1 MINYLKNNN
10 KEQKKNLIKKIGYF
24 LLTFLIISFGF
35 IFFKVGHT
43 FSLVSDG
50 NFWTINKQ
58 EDNYN
63 EKNRIDILILGIR
76 GAKDEL
82 YGGTLADSIMLLSL
96 KTDTKKAALISIPR
110 DLYVKIPRHNNLKE
124 KINYAYAFGENKNI
138 GGINIMKEVV
148 QNVTGVNIDYA
159 VVVDFST
166 FKDLIDSVGGIDI
179 YLKKEFVEKS
189 QWGWEFRVPAGENHM
204 NGDTALYYAR
214 SRFSTN
220 DFDRARRQQEIIV
233 ALKDKL
239 TTMGVLTN
247 PIKLNKIFNSIGKGV
262 KTNINFTTALK
273 LIKYTDYLSN
283 DKLIKKVLDTSKTGP
298 LQAGTID
305 GKYVLYPKAGLGNF
319 TDIKKEIRNIF
330 E

>member
-1 MINYLKNNN
+1 MINYLKNNK
-10 KEQKKNLIKKIGYF
+10 KEKRKNLIKKIGYF
-24 LLTFLIISFGF
+24 LLAFLIIFFGF

-43 FSLVSDG
+43 FSLVGDG
-50 NFWTINKQ
+50 NFWTTDTKK
-58 EDNYN
+58 DNYN

-76 GAKDEL
+76 GEDDEF
-82 YGGTLADSIMLLSL
+82 YGGTLADSIMLLSI
-96 KTDTKKAALISIPR
+96 KTDTKKSAIISIPR

-148 QNVTGVNIDYA
+148 ENVAGINIDYA
-159 VVVDFST
+159 VVIDFNT
-166 FKDLIDSVGGIDI
+166 FLDLIDSVGGIDI
-179 YLKKEFVEKS
+179 YLEKEFLEKS
-189 QWGWEFRVPAGENHM
+189 QWGWEFRVPAGKNHM
-204 NGDTALYYAR
+204 NGATALYYAR

-239 TTMGVLTN
+239 TSMGVLTN

-262 KTNINFTTALK
+262 KTNIDFTTGLK
-273 LIKYTDYLSN
+273 LIKYVSYFEDG
-283 DKLIKKVLDTSKTGP
+283 KLTKKILDTSENGL
-298 LQAGTID
+298 LQAGTVD

-319 TDIKKEIRNIF
+319 SDIKKEIRSIF
-330 E
+330 K